1 MATGLKVLLLS
12 NDIGNLYRFR
22 SALIREFVS
31 RGYQV
36 FAAAPPQSGSYQA
49 RIEGLGAVFCP
60 WDIRRTGRNPL
71 PDLVA
76 VAKLARLLRHVRP
89 DIFFG
94 YTIKPVIYGML
105 AARLVGVPWRTAMI
119 TGLGYAFMHG
129 EKFSGKIVQSLG
141 WLGYRAALNQANVV
155 VFQNDDDIASFR
167 KWGLLSRHVLVG
179 KVNGSGVDI
188 QQYSERPLPEGPP
201 VFLMMARLLRDKG
214 VYEFIDAARRV
225 RQRLPTA
232 RFLLVGA
239 PDSNPTAIR
248 QSEVDGWVAEGLIDY
263 RGHLEDPRPAL
274 AEAHVFVLPSYRE
287 GTPRVNLEAMATG
300 RAIITTDVVGCRET
314 VIDGVTG
321 LLVPSH
327 DPAPLAEA
335 MFRLGSDLGL
345 AANMGK
351 AGRCL
356 CEERFE
362 SAAVAAATVSMLEA
376 RKPAGTVGDP
386 SGRTLGD
393 EARI

>member
-1 MATGLKVLLLS
+1 MVTGLKVLLVS

-22 SALIREFVS
+22 GALISEFVC

-36 FAAAPPQSGSYQA
+36 FAAAPPQSGPYQA
-49 RIEGLGAVFCP
+49 RIEALGAVFCP
-60 WDIRRTGRNPL
+60 WDICRTGRNPL
-71 PDLVA
+71 PDLLAA
-76 VAKLARLLRHVRP
+76 VRLARLTRRVRP

-141 WLGYRAALNQANVV
+141 WLGYRAALSQANVV
-155 VFQNDDDIASFR
+155 VFQNEDDIGSFR
-167 KWGLLSRHVLVG
+167 KWGLLAKHVLVG

-188 QQYSERPLPEGPP
+188 EQYSERPLPEGQP

-214 VYEFIDAARRV
+214 VYEFITAARQV
-225 RQRLPTA
+225 RQRLPLA

-248 QSEVDGWVAEGLIDY
+248 QSEVDGWIAEGLIDY

-274 AEAHVFVLPSYRE
+274 AEAHIFVLPSYRE
-287 GTPRVNLEAMATG
+287 GTPRVNLEAMAIG

-314 VIDGVTG
+314 VVDGVTG

-327 DPAPLAEA
+327 DPVPLAEA
-335 MFRLGSDLGL
+335 MIRLGSDLAL
-345 AANMGK
+345 AARMGK
-351 AGRCL
+351 AGRRL

-376 RKPAGTVGDP
+376 REQAGLAGEL
-386 SGRTLGD
+386 SSRAL
-393 EARI
+393 ERRAF

>member
-1 MATGLKVLLLS
+1 LKVLLLS

-36 FAAAPPQSGSYQA
+36 FAAAPPQPGPYQA
-49 RIEGLGAVFCP
+49 RIEKLGAIFCP

-76 VAKLARLLRHVRP
+76 VVKLAQLLRRIRP
-89 DIFFG
+89 EIFFG

-129 EKFSGKIVQSLG
+129 EKLGGRITQGLG
-141 WLGYRAALNQANVV
+141 WLGYRVALSQANVV
-155 VFQNDDDIASFR
+155 LFQNDDDIASFR
-167 KWGLLSRHVLVG
+167 AWGLLGGHLRVG
-179 KVNGSGVDI
+179 RVNGSGVDI
-188 QQYSERPLPEGPP
+188 EQYSEKPLLEGPP

-214 VYEFIDAARRV
+214 VYEFIEAARRV
-225 RQRLPTA
+225 RRRLPSA

-239 PDSNPTAIR
+239 PDANPTAVR

-274 AEAHVFVLPSYRE
+274 AEANIFVLPSYRE

-314 VIDGVTG
+314 VVDGVTG
-321 LLVPSH
+321 LLVPAR
-327 DPAPLAEA
+327 DAIALAEA
-335 MFRLGSDLGL
+335 MIRLGSDLAL
-345 AANMGK
+345 AARMGK
-351 AGRCL
+351 AGRRL

-362 SAAVAAATVSMLEA
+362 SAAVAAETASLLEA
-376 RKPAGTVGDP
+376 KDLPGIGAPAG
-386 SGRTLGD
+386 RCLRD
-393 EARI
+393 EAHI

>member
-1 MATGLKVLLLS
+1 MTAGPRVLLLS
-12 NDIGNLYRFR
+12 NDVGNLYRFR
-22 SALIREFVS
+22 SALIKEFVR

-36 FAAAPPQSGSYQA
+36 FAAAPLQAGPYQA
-49 RIEGLGAVFCP
+49 RIEELGAVFCP
-60 WDIRRTGRNPL
+60 WEIRRTGRNPL

-76 VAKLARLLRHVRP
+76 LAKLARLLRQVRP

-129 EKFSGKIVQSLG
+129 ETLTGKIVQGLG
-141 WLGYRAALNQANVV
+141 WLGYRTALSQANVV
-155 VFQNDDDIASFR
+155 VFQNDDDITSFR
-167 KWGLLSRHVLVG
+167 NWGLLGRHLRVG
-179 KVNGSGVDI
+179 RVNGSGVDI
-188 QQYSERPLPEGPP
+188 GQYSEQAFPPGPP

-214 VYEFIDAARRV
+214 VYEFVAAARTV
-225 RQRLPTA
+225 RQRLPSA

-248 QSEVDGWVAEGLIDY
+248 QAEVDGWGAEGLIDY
-263 RGHLEDPRPAL
+263 RGHLEDPRSAL
-274 AEAHVFVLPSYRE
+274 REAHIFVLPSYRE

-314 VIDGVTG
+314 VIEGVTG
-321 LLVPSH
+321 LLVRSH
-327 DPAPLAEA
+327 DAGALADA
-335 MFRLGSDLGL
+335 MLRLGADLEL
-345 AANMGK
+345 AAKMGK
-351 AGRCL
+351 AGRRM

-362 SAAVAAATVSMLEA
+362 STTVAAATVSIIEGRDRAGMVA
-376 RKPAGTVGDP
+376 ASPDPALP
-386 SGRTLGD
+386 D